1 MGFAL
6 SILYFLTYYLTPT
19 TVFGPLGAFRVEL
32 ILAFLLLLLSVPALI
47 GSIPGKTVQSLAL
60 AGLAV
65 ATFLSVVIGAHWPG
79 GGVTA
84 FLLFI
89 PNAFA
94 YFLVCLHCK
103 SRKKLQAV
111 ILMMLFV
118 CLFVVGQGAWEL
130 HQGLPTGP
138 DVQNIDLSDSYFLTM
153 NNDAGQAFY
162 RLRGKGEIDDPN
174 DFAQLIVCTLP
185 LCFVFWRPKKA
196 ARNTLFVLLPVAAL
210 LWGAFETHSRGAI
223 LAILAVVIM
232 AIRPRIGTIP
242 ALVIAGGLFLAASA
256 LHFTGGREIS
266 ASAGEDRTALWGE
279 GLQLLKSHPLFGVG
293 FGYMPEFA
301 TQTAHNSIVVCAAEL
316 GIFGLYFWSL
326 FLFPTIRDALNIAS
340 LAKVGEGTPV
350 VVEPSPFPEMAVES
364 SALEKAEV
372 NRLGRLLVLSFTGFI
387 VTGWFLSRAYVLT
400 LFLLGGLTEVVFQMA
415 LDRGMISPRL
425 PFARLL
431 RYSGVLAFCLVLT
444 MWLVLRVV
452 NLTH

>member
-19 TVFGPLGAFRVEL
+19 TVFGPLGAYRVEL
-32 ILAFLLLLLSVPALI
+32 MLAFLLLLLSIPTLT
-47 GSIPGKTVQSLAL
+47 GSIPGKTIQTVAL

-65 ATFLSVVIGAHWPG
+65 ATLLSVVIGAHWPG

-94 YFLVCLHCK
+94 YFLICLHCK
-103 SRKKLQAV
+103 TRKKLEAV
-111 ILMMLFV
+111 VLVMLFV
-118 CLFVVGQGAWEL
+118 CLFVVAQGAWEL
-130 HQGLPTGP
+130 HQGLPTGK
-138 DVQNIDLSDSYFLTM
+138 DVQNVDLSESYFLGM
-153 NNDAGQAFY
+153 NNDSGQWFY

-185 LCFVFWRPKKA
+185 LTFIFWRPKKRI
-196 ARNTLFVLLPVAAL
+196 RNIVFVLLPVSAL
-210 LWGAFETHSRGAI
+210 LWGAFETHSRGSI

-232 AIRPRIGTIP
+232 AVRPKIGTVP
-242 ALVIAGGLFLAASA
+242 ALVLAGALFFAASA

-266 ASAGEDRTALWGE
+266 ASAGEDRTALWGD

-293 FGYMPEFA
+293 FGYMPEYA

-316 GIFGLYFWSL
+316 GSFGLYFWSL
-326 FLFPTIRDALNIAS
+326 FLFPTIRDALT
-340 LAKVGEGTPV
+340 V
-350 VVEPSPFPEMAVES
+350 S
-364 SALEKAEV
+364 SAEKVTEGVPLKIEPTPYPLRTVDTTVLERAEV

-400 LFLLGGLTEVVFQMA
+400 LFLLGGITEVVFQMA
-415 LDRGMISPRL
+415 LERGMISPRL
-425 PFARLL
+425 PFGRVL
-431 RYSGVLAFCLVLT
+431 RYSGVLAISLVLT
-444 MWLVLRVV
+444 MYLVLRIV